1 MNPYTA
7 QTIARQRQDEIA
19 RNARYA
25 YQASR
30 RPERRFRIPRVNWQ
44 VIRHLPVA
52 HT

>member
-1 MNPYTA
+1 MNPYIA
-7 QTIARQRQDEIA
+7 QTIARQRQEEIA

-25 YQASR
+25 YQVTRRQRPSR
-30 RPERRFRIPRVNWQ
+30 VPRISWP

>member
-25 YQASR
+25 YQAPGGPSAASASPGSTGR
-30 RPERRFRIPRVNWQ
+30 
-44 VIRHLPVA
+44 
-52 HT
+52 

>member
-1 MNPYTA
+1 MNPYIA
-7 QTIARQRQDEIA
+7 QTIARQRQEEIA

-25 YQASR
+25 YQATR
-30 RPERRFRIPRVNWQ
+30 RPERRSRVPRVSWP